1 MLTATALSN
10 APQCRRKPV
19 LSSLVHSSSDITP
32 SLVWGSI
39 LHEVMQKCLSESCW
53 DERWI
58 EDRIDEAVRASLG
71 DLFKLNV
78 SVEDAKREII
88 GRAKGLQVFSQR
100 YLSETPKVS

>member
-1 MLTATALSN
+1 
-10 APQCRRKPV
+10 
-19 LSSLVHSSSDITP
+19 
-32 SLVWGSI
+32 
-39 LHEVMQKCLSESCW
+39 MQKCLSENCW

-58 EDRIDEAVRASLG
+58 EDRIDEAVRVNLG

-100 YLSETPKVS
+100 YLSETPKVSCGPGHVVGLAKFILCCLA